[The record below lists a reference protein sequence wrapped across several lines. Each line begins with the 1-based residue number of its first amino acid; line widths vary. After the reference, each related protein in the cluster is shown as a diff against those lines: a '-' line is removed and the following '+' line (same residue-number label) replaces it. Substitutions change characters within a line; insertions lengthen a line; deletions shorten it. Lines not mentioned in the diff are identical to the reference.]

1 MIICNQENL
10 TALLTSCEKGET
22 KVAAIVSRETDLLE
36 SNRDTFV
43 EYFMGDGIDGVESV
57 KQVLNV
63 DGVGEVDCLVFKSGS
78 LVFLYAL
85 PGERSIPHAHSM
97 ICSQTDPLFESAA
110 ISEAAFQL
118 GISEELRKAIA
129 SRLPTVPATVEE
141 PKKRR
146 TRKKEPE
153 VDPLDEWINSLKV
166 IN

>member
-1 MIICNQENL
+1 
-10 TALLTSCEKGET
+10 
-22 KVAAIVSRETDLLE
+22 
-36 SNRDTFV
+36 
-43 EYFMGDGIDGVESV
+43 
-57 KQVLNV
+57 
-63 DGVGEVDCLVFKSGS
+63 
-78 LVFLYAL
+78 
-85 PGERSIPHAHSM
+85 M

-146 TRKKEPE
+146 TRKKESE

-166 IN
+166 TN

>member
-36 SNRDTFV
+36 SNRDTFI

-146 TRKKEPE
+146 TRKKESE

-166 IN
+166 TN

>member
-36 SNRDTFV
+36 SNRDTFI

-153 VDPLDEWINSLKV
+153 VDPLDEWINSLKI

>member
-36 SNRDTFV
+36 SNRDTFI

-129 SRLPTVPATVEE
+129 SRFPTVPATVEE

-153 VDPLDEWINSLKV
+153 VDPLDEWINSLKI